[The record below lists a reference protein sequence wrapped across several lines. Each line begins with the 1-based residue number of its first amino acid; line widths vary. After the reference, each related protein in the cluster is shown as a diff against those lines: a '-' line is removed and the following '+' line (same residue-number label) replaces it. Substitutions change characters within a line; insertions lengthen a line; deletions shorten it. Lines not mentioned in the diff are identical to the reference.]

1 MTMDAVFKALADP
14 SRRELLDRLNRR
26 NGQSLRELC
35 DGLDMARQSVTKH
48 LAVLEAA
55 GVVTTTRRGREKLH
69 FLNAAPINDIAERW
83 IDRYDRERAR
93 ALADLKRAL
102 ESTSSIREGGA
113 PSESEPTRF
122 VYTTY
127 IKTTPERLWQA
138 LTDPG
143 FTRRYWGAGL
153 HSDWQVGSP
162 ILWQEGPDDEPRDLG
177 QVVLEAER
185 YRRLSYTW
193 AAPQRHHAELFGW
206 SDERLAELQREPR
219 SRVRF
224 EFEPAGDAVKLT
236 VTHAGFAPGSAL
248 LQAVSGQTEQTGGW
262 PELLSNLKT
271 LLETGHTM
279 QSVPASAAS
288 RGERR

>member
-1 MTMDAVFKALADP
+1 MKMTMDAVFKALADP
-14 SRRELLDRLNRR
+14 SRRRLLDRLNAR

-83 IDRYDRERAR
+83 MDRYDRERAG

-102 ESTSSIREGGA
+102 EDTAMQQAE
-113 PSESEPTRF
+113 F

-127 IKTTPERLWQA
+127 IGTTPERLWQA
-138 LTDPG
+138 LTDPA

-162 ILWQEGPDDEPRDLG
+162 VLWQEGPDQEPTDHG
-177 QVVLEAER
+177 QVVLEAEP

-193 AAPQRHHAELFGW
+193 QLPQPHHAELFGW
-206 SDERLAELQREPR
+206 SAERLAELQREPR
-219 SRVRF
+219 SRVCF
-224 EFEPAGDAVKLT
+224 ELEPAGDAVKLT
-236 VTHAGFAPGSAL
+236 VTHSGFAPGSPML
-248 LQAVSGQTEQTGGW
+248 DAVSGKTEQTGGW
-262 PELLSNLKT
+262 PELLANLKT
-271 LLETGHTM
+271 LLETGETM
-279 QSVPASAAS
+279 KS
-288 RGERR
+288 